1 MNIRIGT
8 RIVGENMPA
17 FIIAELGINHEG
29 SFNRCKKLVVSAK
42 KAGANAVKLQINI
55 PEKNYIKG
63 SYSYKIFKKAFLNKE
78 EIKKI
83 FEFSKKLNLD
93 IFSTSTDNET
103 VDFIDKLNPIAHK
116 ISSSSLTNIP
126 LIENTAKKK
135 KLVILSTGMANEKD
149 INNAINAVKKNRNQ
163 KIILMHCVSIYPT
176 KTNNTNLRTIKWL
189 KKKYN
194 FLVGYSDHTKSNLP
208 ISLSIASGACI
219 IEKHFTFDMKRK
231 GFDHKISY
239 DEKKFKEMINIIRES
254 EQALGSEEKVLSKEE
269 LLNSYKLQRVL
280 VSKFDLKKGEKLSK
294 KNLDIKRP
302 LKSIKGIK
310 PYLMN
315 KLLGK
320 KIKKNIKKDTPIK
333 FNFIKKSE
341 N

>member
-1 MNIRIGT
+1 
-8 RIVGENMPA
+8 
-17 FIIAELGINHEG
+17 
-29 SFNRCKKLVVSAK
+29 
-42 KAGANAVKLQINI
+42 
-55 PEKNYIKG
+55 
-63 SYSYKIFKKAFLNKE
+63 
-78 EIKKI
+78 
-83 FEFSKKLNLD
+83 
-93 IFSTSTDNET
+93 
-103 VDFIDKLNPIAHK
+103 
-116 ISSSSLTNIP
+116 
-126 LIENTAKKK
+126 
-135 KLVILSTGMANEKD
+135 MANEKD
-149 INNAINAVKKNRNQ
+149 INNAINAVKKNGNQ

-269 LLNSYKLQRVL
+269 LLNSYKLQRIL

>member
-1 MNIRIGT
+1 
-8 RIVGENMPA
+8 
-17 FIIAELGINHEG
+17 
-29 SFNRCKKLVVSAK
+29 
-42 KAGANAVKLQINI
+42 
-55 PEKNYIKG
+55 
-63 SYSYKIFKKAFLNKE
+63 
-78 EIKKI
+78 
-83 FEFSKKLNLD
+83 
-93 IFSTSTDNET
+93 
-103 VDFIDKLNPIAHK
+103 
-116 ISSSSLTNIP
+116 
-126 LIENTAKKK
+126 
-135 KLVILSTGMANEKD
+135 MANEKD

-176 KTNNTNLRTIKWL
+176 KTNNTNLKTIKWL

-254 EQALGSEEKVLSKEE
+254 EKSLGSEEKVLSKEE
-269 LLNSYKLQRVL
+269 LLNSYKLQRIL
-280 VSKFDLKKGEKLSK
+280 VSKFDIKKGEKLSK

>member
-1 MNIRIGT
+1 
-8 RIVGENMPA
+8 
-17 FIIAELGINHEG
+17 
-29 SFNRCKKLVVSAK
+29 
-42 KAGANAVKLQINI
+42 
-55 PEKNYIKG
+55 
-63 SYSYKIFKKAFLNKE
+63 
-78 EIKKI
+78 
-83 FEFSKKLNLD
+83 
-93 IFSTSTDNET
+93 
-103 VDFIDKLNPIAHK
+103 
-116 ISSSSLTNIP
+116 
-126 LIENTAKKK
+126 
-135 KLVILSTGMANEKD
+135 MANEKD
-149 INNAINAVKKNRNQ
+149 INNAINAIKKNRNQ

-333 FNFIKKSE
+333 FNFIRKSE

>member
-1 MNIRIGT
+1 
-8 RIVGENMPA
+8 
-17 FIIAELGINHEG
+17 
-29 SFNRCKKLVVSAK
+29 
-42 KAGANAVKLQINI
+42 
-55 PEKNYIKG
+55 
-63 SYSYKIFKKAFLNKE
+63 
-78 EIKKI
+78 
-83 FEFSKKLNLD
+83 
-93 IFSTSTDNET
+93 
-103 VDFIDKLNPIAHK
+103 
-116 ISSSSLTNIP
+116 
-126 LIENTAKKK
+126 
-135 KLVILSTGMANEKD
+135 MANEKD

-176 KTNNTNLRTIKWL
+176 KTNNTNLKTIKWL